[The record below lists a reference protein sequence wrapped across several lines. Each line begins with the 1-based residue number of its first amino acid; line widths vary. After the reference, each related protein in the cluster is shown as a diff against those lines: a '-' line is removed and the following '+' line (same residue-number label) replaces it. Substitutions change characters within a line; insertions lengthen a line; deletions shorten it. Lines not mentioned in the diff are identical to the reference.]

1 VRWARA
7 ERSRKAAAAVRILH
21 TESSLGWGGPELRIL
36 TEAAGMRRRGHDVRI
51 ASTRE
56 APIFTAAERFGV
68 PVLALPIRRAG
79 ALGVVALRRALAC
92 ERFDIVNSH
101 SGSDSWLAALACRA
115 GWLGKQRPPA
125 LVHTRHYLA
134 PLPRGAATRWL
145 YARAM
150 AEIVTTGEAL
160 REEVIR
166 DTGVSPA
173 RVASIPTGIDL
184 ERFAPGDWLA
194 ARRALPLRL
203 PEHVP
208 LVGIVA
214 PLRRAKGHRYLVEA
228 MTLLARRETELVIV
242 GDGPERDALAA
253 QVHALGL
260 DARVHLVGEEQDV
273 APWLR
278 ALDVFALPSYAH
290 EGVPQALLQAMAVG
304 IACVTTDVGAIGE
317 IAIHDVTALVVAK
330 ENSVALAAGIDRL
343 LDAAALRERL
353 TWSARERAQS
363 KFGIAAM
370 LDAMEAVF
378 RRAADANRY
387 R

>member
-1 VRWARA
+1 
-7 ERSRKAAAAVRILH
+7 VRILH

-36 TEAAGMRRRGHDVRI
+36 TEAAGLRRRGHDVRI
-51 ASTRE
+51 ASTRH
-56 APIFTAAERFGV
+56 APIFAAAERFGV

-79 ALGVVALRRALAC
+79 AAGVVALRRALAS
-92 ERFDIVNSH
+92 ERIDIVNSH
-101 SGSDSWLAALACRA
+101 GGSDSWLAALACRA

-125 LVHTRHYLA
+125 LVHTRHGLA
-134 PLPRGAATRWL
+134 PLPHGRATRWL

-160 REEVIR
+160 RAEVIR
-166 DTGVSPA
+166 TTGVSPA

-184 ERFAPGDWLA
+184 ERFAPGDQVA
-194 ARRALPLRL
+194 ARQALQL
-203 PEHVP
+203 PANGP

-214 PLRRAKGHRYLVEA
+214 PLHSAKGHRYLVEA
-228 MTLLARRETELVIV
+228 MTLLSRRETQLVIV

-253 QVHALGL
+253 QVRALGL
-260 DARVHLVGEEQDV
+260 DARVRLVGEQQDV

-278 ALDVFALPSYAH
+278 AFDVFALPSYAF

-304 IACVTTDVGAIGE
+304 VACVTTDAGAIGE
-317 IAIHDVTALVVAK
+317 IAINDLTALVVAK
-330 ENSVALAAGIDRL
+330 QNAVALAAGIDRL